1 MAFFV
6 KITPRN
12 AVPWIFLGV
21 KEGLRMLAAR
31 LRGAPSRE
39 EDVVQFVEE
48 HTRAGDPDS
57 VISAM
62 DEYARSKRFLMNVG
76 KVKGAILEQALEQ
89 SASTRVLELGGY
101 CGYSAIR
108 TARVLRGADSK
119 IVSIEKSEKFAEV
132 AQLMVNFAGLS
143 DRVQIIVGDAGDV
156 IPHLEGPFDLVFIDH
171 WKERYLPD
179 LLLIEKHDLLHEGS
193 VVVADNV
200 GIFEHSVRNYLEHV
214 RRSDHY
220 ETHNYKSHMEYE
232 DHIEDGVEISVW
244 HGAPSH

>member
-12 AVPWIFLGV
+12 AAPWMFLGV

-31 LRGAPSRE
+31 LHGAPSRE
-39 EDVVQFVEE
+39 EGVVQFVEE
-48 HTRAGDPDS
+48 HARAGDPDS

-76 KVKGAILEQALEQ
+76 MAKGAILEKALED
-89 SASTRVLELGGY
+89 SGAVRVLELGGY
-101 CGYSAIR
+101 CGYSAVR
-108 TARVLRGADSK
+108 AARHLTLDGSK
-119 IVSIEKSEKFAEV
+119 LVSIEKSPQFAEI
-132 AQLMVNFAGLS
+132 AQRIVDYAGLS
-143 DRVQIIVGDAGDV
+143 DRVEIIVGDAGDV

-179 LLLIEKHDLLHEGS
+179 LLLIERHQLLHEGS

-200 GIFEHSVRNYLEHV
+200 GIFEHSVRNYLDHV
-214 RRSDHY
+214 RRSEHY
-220 ETHNYKSHMEYE
+220 DTSHHKTHMEYE
-232 DHIEDGVEISVW
+232 DHIADGVEVSVW
-244 HGAPSH
+244 HSAPSH